1 MLIPFDDVIARVK
14 SYGIKLTG
22 VFHIGA
28 HDCEEKGAYN
38 DNGIDDNNII
48 WVEGNPDK
56 VAENKAKGIKNIYE
70 ALIFNTKKMVDFN
83 ITKDTLTPGSS
94 QSSSILPLDMHS
106 QYYPHIKIDEVKHI
120 QTTTIEQF
128 VRDNKILIQNLNFWN
143 LDIQGVELEAL
154 EGAGDMILFA
164 DVIYVEVN
172 IRSLYKGCALLP
184 QLEHFLDSKGF
195 TRIATEMTQ
204 QGWGDAIF
212 IRNTH

>member
-1 MLIPFDDVIARVK
+1 MLIPFGEVIARVK
-14 SYGIKLTG
+14 SYGIKING

-38 DNGIDDNNII
+38 DNGIADDNII

-56 VAENKAKGIKNIYE
+56 VAENKGKGIKNIYE

-184 QLEHFLDSKGF
+184 QLEHFLDTKGF